1 MWQQHAIVGAAT
13 ALPCENE
20 RRRALGAERECDPL
34 ARWARARLLIA
45 AATVVVAAWS
55 AAARQR
61 FFGILAG
68 GRRQENE
75 TWRSVLE
82 RSALAEV
89 WSRSVLEAHVREGSH
104 GAAPGLVRPA

>member
-45 AATVVVAAWS
+45 AAKVVVAAWS
-55 AAARQR
+55 AAARPR

-68 GRRQENE
+68 RPHESRN
-75 TWRSVLE
+75 
-82 RSALAEV
+82 AEEV
-89 WSRSVLEAHVREGSH
+89 AKSGDGHK
-104 GAAPGLVRPA
+104 